1 MKKIS
6 LFLTLIVSFLIVST
20 KCFAV
25 DTTVSDKICIYD
37 GIARNYKEE
46 LSNPIPR
53 LYITA
58 DSETFIL
65 GVTFDD
71 FDGTH
76 LGDTVR
82 LGNKMTT
89 FYHEIESY
97 KKVDGKI
104 IYGTDKVRTEFLK
117 NGTCPPYVFVHL
129 KKTEGTALISK
140 VEFPS
145 TAPTSCTPSLAE
157 DIFRAFDIDYE
168 YCSVTNVTIATNLLQ
183 YDFKKNYVLDSKTCN
198 DAYKNEKYV
207 TYLTETMYYLLQKN
221 GNKELM
227 NIAQHK
233 YLGNIAKD
241 IVTKFSKGGACV
253 KTYESSSQD
262 MKDKYNKLFS
272 YSKQLTEHV
281 GDHNTAEDPANYPN
295 KCQYILGDP
304 SKEGDFAYYLDM
316 TFRFIKFLA
325 PVILIV
331 MSMID
336 YIKVISTSDADALK
350 KVNRKTITRI
360 IFTLLIFVLPILIS
374 IILNLLGLQGRC
386 DFPNMSGL

>member
-25 DTTVSDKICIYD
+25 DTTVSDKICVYQGVAMNSHATLD
-37 GIARNYKEE
+37 
-46 LSNPIPR
+46 STTPTV
-53 LYITA
+53 YITA
-58 DSETFIL
+58 DSESFII
-65 GVTFDD
+65 GVYFKDV
-71 FDGTH
+71 DGTQ
-76 LGDTVR
+76 LGDTAR

-89 FYHEIESY
+89 YYHEIDDY
-97 KKVDGKI
+97 KERDGKI
-104 IYGTDKVRTEFLK
+104 IYGTDKIRTKFLQD
-117 NGTCPPYVFVHL
+117 GTCPPYVFLRLQSTSKSKVSV
-129 KKTEGTALISK
+129 ISK

-145 TAPTSCTPSLAE
+145 TAPSYCTQDPKLF
-157 DIFRAFDIDYE
+157 DWNYAF
-168 YCSVTNVTIATNLLQ
+168 CSVTNVTVATNLLQ
-183 YDFKKNYVLDSKTCN
+183 YDFKKNYSLDSKTCP

-227 NIAQHK
+227 NIAQYK

-241 IVTKFSKGGACV
+241 VTTKFSKGGACV
-253 KTYESSSQD
+253 KTYESASQD
-262 MKDKYNKLFS
+262 MKDKYGKLFS
-272 YSKQLTEHV
+272 YSKQLTSFV
-281 GDHNTAEDPANYPN
+281 GDHNTAEDPTVYPN

-331 MSMID
+331 MSIID
-336 YIKVISTSDADALK
+336 YVKVIATSDADALK
-350 KVNRKTITRI
+350 KVNKKTITRI

-374 IILNLLGLQGRC
+374 LILNILGLQGRC
-386 DFPNMSGL
+386 DFPNINGL